1 MFTSRAEYRILLRQD
16 NADERLTPLSHR
28 IGLASDYRMR
38 LLEIK
43 QTSVSSLVETCSLTR
58 PSVAEVN
65 PVLDAHATS
74 LLSSPKS
81 LSSLVTR
88 PQISLSDVLEFVP
101 RGTID
106 ELIHSS
112 HLPLTLHD
120 FLPSSSL
127 PETFKN
133 VCPDNPSIFSN
144 IVSSTEIAIKYSG
157 YIEREAEL
165 AKKLK
170 KLEGLK
176 IPEDF
181 DYSRIESLSI
191 ESRMKLT
198 KHRPSTIAEASRI
211 PGVSPSDISVLL
223 VYFGR

>member
-28 IGLASDYRMR
+28 IGFASDYRMR
-38 LLEIK
+38 LLDVK
-43 QTSVSSLVETCSLTR
+43 QTSVSALVKACSQTR
-58 PSVAEVN
+58 PSVADVN
-65 PVLDAHATS
+65 PILEAHATS
-74 LLSSPKS
+74 LLTTPKS
-81 LSSLVTR
+81 ISSLVAR
-88 PQISLSDVLEFVP
+88 PQISLSDVIEFVP
-101 RGTID
+101 RGTI
-106 ELIHSS
+106 EEIIQASQ
-112 HLPLTLHD
+112 LPLSSPD
-120 FLPSSSL
+120 FLPSSTL
-127 PETFKN
+127 PEAFKS
-133 VCPDNPSIFSN
+133 VCQDCPSIFSN
-144 IVSSTEIAIKYSG
+144 IVSSSEIAIKYSG

-170 KLEGLK
+170 KLEGLR
-176 IPEDF
+176 IPHDF

-198 KHRPSTIAEASRI
+198 KHSPSTIAEASRI